1 MNAQPW
7 HFVIIESEERKRQVR
22 GLCEKGEKRFYEK
35 ATGRLGE
42 WLDKKRIYMGE
53 TLSK

>member
-7 HFVIIESEERKRQVR
+7 HFVIIESEERKRQVG
-22 GLCEKGEKRFYEK
+22 GLCEKGEK
-35 ATGRLGE
+35 
-42 WLDKKRIYMGE
+42 LDKKRIYMGE